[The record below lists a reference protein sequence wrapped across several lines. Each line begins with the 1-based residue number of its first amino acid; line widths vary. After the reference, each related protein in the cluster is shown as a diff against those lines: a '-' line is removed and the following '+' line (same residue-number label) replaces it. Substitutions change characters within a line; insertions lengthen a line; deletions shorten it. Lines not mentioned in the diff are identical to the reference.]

1 MESVLP
7 KITHSLT
14 NRLHQWKI
22 YRRKYQ
28 KYCRY
33 YNRQPQQQQQILNLS
48 MVSYIVIKKQ
58 KIPRLAIF
66 LDFEKAFD
74 AIE

>member
-1 MESVLP
+1 MCYLKLLIHLQTDYINGRFIGESIRSIADIIIDNNSSNN
-7 KITHSLT
+7 K
-14 NRLHQWKI
+14 
-22 YRRKYQ
+22 
-28 KYCRY
+28 
-33 YNRQPQQQQQILNLS
+33 ILNLS